1 MECEEFILPDWSPPD
16 NPIQSERASSSLMGC
31 EELIFPDWSPT
42 DNPIQ
47 SERAKRASSSIME
60 SEEFILPDWSPPD
73 NPIQSERA
81 SSSLM
86 ECEKFILPDWS
97 PPNNP
102 ARVLAAEGRRNPSD
116 DNADDDD
123 DGQQS
128 LCWAFQFKEPPSSP
142 SPLNQKL
149 AETIQKRPLHSLL
162 HSLLQLSKAIFADAA
177 RKHTTMV
184 KCAVSMDDH

>member
-1 MECEEFILPDWSPPD
+1 MLLLNAWFESSFIGWNKPFFVVVVD
-16 NPIQSERASSSLMGC
+16 
-31 EELIFPDWSPT
+31 FT
-42 DNPIQ
+42 D
-47 SERAKRASSSIME
+47 A
-60 SEEFILPDWSPPD
+60 LWH
-73 NPIQSERA
+73 
-81 SSSLM
+81 
-86 ECEKFILPDWS
+86 
-97 PPNNP
+97 
-102 ARVLAAEGRRNPSD
+102 PS

-123 DGQQS
+123 DFDVQQS

-184 KCAVSMDDH
+184 KCAVSMDDQLLCTINAAVPVVESYSLLGPVKSQIRQWCPAL